1 MTVPARFC
9 LLAWFAMCARLYA
22 VDIDVSKLPPS
33 ATTQVDFS
41 RDIRPILE
49 NDCLRCHG
57 PEKAKSKFRLDNRES
72 ALKGGENGVDI
83 LPGKSAASPL
93 IHYVARLVPDMEM
106 PPNDKGAPLTPQ
118 QISLLRA
125 WIDQG
130 AAWDKGGA
138 SNDVEFS
145 FAPVF
150 GGTMITGDAQKFREQ
165 TWQATGVNGGLE
177 KFELFERAS
186 PDTKVLVTGHVLRDD
201 YKLQLDVDRNDFGF
215 VHSGWEEYRKYFD
228 DVGGFDPGLFPQAPN
243 RGDDLHLDIGRA
255 WIDLGLTAPDLPKM
269 VLGYEFDYR
278 QGDESSLE
286 WGSVGANRDTAR
298 NILPDSTS
306 VNEGVHI
313 VKFDLD
319 SEIDGVA
326 IEERFRGEFYKLSTA
341 NSNTA
346 YGQVPQVVNEGTTYF
361 QGANTIRLSKKVNDW
376 FFASGGYL
384 FSKLNADSSV
394 NMNAPSLLQ
403 QVSAPQITLERD
415 SNVGNLNGLFGPL
428 DGFTISTGLQAEW
441 TDQNG
446 IGPGTLDEETPPPVS
461 NSVVPFEM
469 ASRYDETAV
478 AENLSLRYSKI
489 PFSAVYAEAHL
500 QQEDISQYDQ
510 FSASQDILNKA
521 VFIQHTDYHNQMSD
535 LRTGFDTSPWR
546 WVSLVGQFRR
556 YQSDSQYDS
565 GPLIQPVA
573 TAYPTFLLDRQI
585 ITDEVEA
592 KLVLHLSP
600 RFKTMLSYQ
609 YEADDYDVTTRP
621 FATFGV
627 PISPGGAL
635 TAGEGHSGIYS
646 INSTWTPVSRLF
658 LSTMFSYQAST
669 LVTANAGDAA
679 IAPYRGNTYT
689 ALVNGTYVLNQNTDL
704 FAGFSLSDANYSE
717 DNFAAGLPL
726 GIEYQ
731 RRGVQVGVTRKF
743 GKNISAKLQ
752 YRYDY
757 YEEPSSGGSDNFRAN
772 SIFGVVTFLFW

>member
-1 MTVPARFC
+1 MR
-9 LLAWFAMCARLYA
+9 LLLLFAMCLRLHA
-22 VDIDVSKLPPS
+22 AEVDVSKLPP
-33 ATTQVDFS
+33 AAATQVDFG

-49 NDCLRCHG
+49 NNCLRCHG

-72 ALKGGENGVDI
+72 ALKGGEGGVDI

-93 IHYVARLVPDMEM
+93 IHYAARLVPDMEM
-106 PPNDKGAPLTPQ
+106 PPNDKGTPLTPQ

-130 AAWDKGGA
+130 AAWDKGAPGD
-138 SNDVEFS
+138 NFEFS

-150 GGTMITGDAQKFREQ
+150 GGTMVTGDAQKYREQ
-165 TWQATGVNGGLE
+165 TWEATGVNGGLE
-177 KFELFERAS
+177 KFELFERTS
-186 PDTKVLVTGHVLRDD
+186 PDTKVLVSGHVLRDD
-201 YKLQLDVDRNDFGF
+201 YKLSLDVDRNDFGF
-215 VHSGWEEYRKYFD
+215 IHSGWEEYRKYFD
-228 DVGGFDPGLFPQAPN
+228 DVGGFDPKFFPQAPN
-243 RGDDLHLDIGRA
+243 PGNDLHLDIGRA
-255 WIDLGLTAPDLPKM
+255 WIDFGLTAPELPKM
-269 VLGYEFDYR
+269 TLGYEFDYR

-286 WGSVGANRDTAR
+286 WGTVGANRATAR
-298 NILPDSTS
+298 NILPDTTS
-306 VNEGVHI
+306 INEGLHM

-319 SEIDGVA
+319 TEIDGVA
-326 IEERFRGEFYKLSTA
+326 IEERFRGEFYKLSSA
-341 NSNTA
+341 NSNISF
-346 YGQVPQVVNEGTTYF
+346 GQTPQVVNDGTTYF

-376 FFASGGYL
+376 FYASGGYL
-384 FSKLNADSSV
+384 FSKMNADSSV
-394 NMNAPSLLQ
+394 NMNAPSLLE
-403 QVSAPQITLERD
+403 QVSAPQITLERE
-415 SNVGNLNGLFGPL
+415 SNVGNLNGLFGPF
-428 DGFTISTGLQAEW
+428 DGLTISTGLQAEW
-441 TDQNG
+441 TSQNG
-446 IGPGTLDEETPPPVS
+446 IGPGTLDEETPPPVV
-461 NSVVPFEM
+461 NSTIPFEM
-469 ASRYDETAV
+469 ASRYDQTSV
-478 AENLSLRYSKI
+478 AENLSVRYSKI

-510 FSASQDILNKA
+510 FSATNDILNKA
-521 VFIQHTDYHNQMSD
+521 VFIQHTDYHNQTTD
-535 LRTGFDTSPWR
+535 FRAGFDTSPWQA
-546 WVSLVGQFRR
+546 VSFVGQFRR

-585 ITDEVEA
+585 ITDEAEL
-592 KLVLHLSP
+592 KLVLHVSP

-609 YEADDYDVTTRP
+609 YEADDYGVTTRP

-658 LSTMFSYQAST
+658 LSSMFSYQAST
-669 LVTANAGDAA
+669 LITASGGDAA
-679 IAPYRGNTYT
+679 VAPYRGNTYT
-689 ALVNGTYVLNQNTDL
+689 ALVNGTYVLNATTDL

-731 RRGVQVGVTRKF
+731 RRSVQLGVTRKF
-743 GKNISAKLQ
+743 SKNISAKLQ

-757 YEEPSSGGSDNFRAN
+757 YEEPSSGGADNFRAS
-772 SIFGVVTFLFW
+772 SIFGVVTFRFW